1 MIVKNMLF
9 NYNSAV
15 VDKLIVNTIGHASPL
30 WRDAKTD
37 KQASVNNLKLAQDR
51 INDTNLHIMEHL
63 NRISRKDMSVNV
75 DYVGLCIEDSI
86 SNEVD
91 YSTYNK
97 GSEEGLRKTNDKNNN
112 DWQYRRVDIVVY
124 VKRQVDSKKI
134 ISVR

>member
-1 MIVKNMLF
+1 
-9 NYNSAV
+9 
-15 VDKLIVNTIGHASPL
+15 
-30 WRDAKTD
+30 
-37 KQASVNNLKLAQDR
+37 
-51 INDTNLHIMEHL
+51 
-63 NRISRKDMSVNV
+63 MSVNV

-124 VKRQVDSKKI
+124 VKRQVDSKI
-134 ISVR
+134 MHI